1 MNVIKNQ
8 LKLDLPIKRKFGGRQ
23 EGAGRPRVAA
33 RRIIHHIKRD
43 AFASR
48 HPLHVTIRVREG
60 IPKLRTPRFN
70 RAFYQVLAGSASRAG
85 FRIVHYSLQTNH
97 VHCLVE
103 AKDKTTLA
111 NGMKS
116 FSARFARAVNRVFN
130 RSGKVLEGRYHVRTL
145 KTPKEVRNALAY
157 VLLNTRKHYVQCY
170 GKRPPVEMDHWSSGP
185 FFDGWR
191 DAVGPPSTST
201 PLPVATTWLLAKG
214 WRKHRLI
221 RLDEVPG
228 TG

>member
-1 MNVIKNQ
+1 MDVIKNQ
-8 LKLDLPIKRKFGGRQ
+8 LKLDLPLKRKFGGRQ

-48 HPLHVTIRVREG
+48 HPLHVTIRVRED
-60 IPKLRTPRFN
+60 IPKLRTPKFN

-85 FRIVHYSLQTNH
+85 FRVVHYSLQSNH
-97 VHCLVE
+97 VHCLIE

-130 RSGKVLEGRYHVRTL
+130 RTGKVLEGRYHVRTL

-157 VLLNTRKHYVQCY
+157 VLLNARKHYVQCH
-170 GKRPPVEMDHWSSGP
+170 GKRPPAKIDPCSSGK
-185 FFDGWR
+185 FFDGWK
-191 DAVGPPSTST
+191 GLLQPPPVSTL
-201 PLPVATTWLLAKG
+201 LPKATTWLLAKG

-228 TG
+228 